1 MQLQVLLGIGVYIV
15 AMVVIGVYASKK
27 IATSVDFINAGRS
40 LGLLLCSAT
49 LFASW
54 FGGGTALGG
63 AGAAYEEGFLGV
75 IADPFGAGLVMIIA
89 GMFVLRPIRKLGF
102 STIVSFYEVRYN
114 KLVGVLASIF
124 EIITYIGWAGALI
137 VSFGFITHALT
148 GIPETYSILIGGIV
162 IIAYT
167 WAGGMWAVTLTDAVQ
182 MVVLIIGV
190 VFMLPLGIKAVGGW
204 DAFTSQV
211 PENFFHMWPRG
222 ANLNGWLVYVAAWL
236 SLGLGCLPEQ
246 ALIQRGTAAKNEN
259 VAVWSGYNAGILYL
273 TIGLIPPILGMIGS
287 LLFPGLDN
295 TEMVLPKM
303 ALEVLSPW
311 GVTLFLG
318 ALIAAIMSSADSAIL
333 APAVIMGDN
342 VLRYFKPDASDEE
355 VLKVSRIMVPIFTVV
370 CIAVAMYAKVVYDLM
385 VLAYTLLLVS
395 LVVPLIGGLYW
406 RKANSWGAAASII
419 TGGVVFAVLSAFPSE
434 VWPAEIV
441 ALLANLVVYFVVS
454 LATQAQDKPKD
465 LFVDE
470 NGDLIPLK
478 DNLGFISPFKKEEVE
493 HLR

>member
-1 MQLQVLLGIGVYIV
+1 
-15 AMVVIGVYASKK
+15 
-27 IATSVDFINAGRS
+27 
-40 LGLLLCSAT
+40 
-49 LFASW
+49 
-54 FGGGTALGG
+54 
-63 AGAAYEEGFLGV
+63 
-75 IADPFGAGLVMIIA
+75 
-89 GMFVLRPIRKLGF
+89 
-102 STIVSFYEVRYN
+102 
-114 KLVGVLASIF
+114 
-124 EIITYIGWAGALI
+124 
-137 VSFGFITHALT
+137 
-148 GIPETYSILIGGIV
+148 
-162 IIAYT
+162 
-167 WAGGMWAVTLTDAVQ
+167 

-190 VFMLPLGIKAVGGW
+190 IFMLPLGIKAVGGW

-211 PENFFHMWPRG
+211 PDNFFHMWPRG

-295 TEMVLPKM
+295 SEMVLPKM
-303 ALEVLSPW
+303 ALQVLSPW

-333 APAVIMGDN
+333 APAVIVGDN
-342 VLRYFKPDASDEE
+342 VLRYVKPDASDEQ

-419 TGGVVFAVLSAFPSE
+419 TGGVVFALLSAFPND

-441 ALLANLVVYFVVS
+441 ALLANLIVYFAVS
-454 LATQAQDKPKD
+454 LATQAKDKPND

-470 NGDLIPLK
+470 NGNLIPLK
-478 DNLGFISPFKKEEVE
+478 DNLGFISPFKKEKLNE
-493 HLR
+493 RGTTK